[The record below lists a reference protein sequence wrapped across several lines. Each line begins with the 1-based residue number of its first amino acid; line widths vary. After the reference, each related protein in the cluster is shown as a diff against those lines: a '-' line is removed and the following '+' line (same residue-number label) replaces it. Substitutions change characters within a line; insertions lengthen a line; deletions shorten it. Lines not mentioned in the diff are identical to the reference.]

1 MTGEQGKR
9 KKGKGIHTKG
19 RRTRWTEFH
28 KACKPPP
35 RANIKFNLPEIF
47 SLSLSCFHEINKIRA
62 RDSNR
67 VVSAKDRRT
76 VTRGEL
82 NGWTENTVGL
92 LPPREPPREFYARH
106 GMDRDLIS
114 AFRWRRRNGSRSNNA
129 LCPKIYYYKGNDF
142 SITYSKI
149 PRLDCDFSLIFDSL
163 PRGANRLNSEREGR
177 KEKGRERE
185 SAHPWVSRRRQSLS

>member
-47 SLSLSCFHEINKIRA
+47 SFSLSCFHEINKIRA

-114 AFRWRRRNGSRSNNA
+114 AFRWRRYSEGTAVVQTTPSALRFIIIRATIFRLRIQKSR
-129 LCPKIYYYKGNDF
+129 G
-142 SITYSKI
+142 
-149 PRLDCDFSLIFDSL
+149 LIAIFL
-163 PRGANRLNSEREGR
+163 
-177 KEKGRERE
+177 
-185 SAHPWVSRRRQSLS
+185 